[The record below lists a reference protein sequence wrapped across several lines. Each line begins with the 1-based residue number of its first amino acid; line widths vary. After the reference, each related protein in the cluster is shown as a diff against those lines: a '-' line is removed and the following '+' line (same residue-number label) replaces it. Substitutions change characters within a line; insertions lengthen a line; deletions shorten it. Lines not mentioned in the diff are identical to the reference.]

1 MKVRFQKEYDVV
13 IAGGGVAGVAAALAA
28 SRNNLKVALVEKTVF
43 WGGLATSGMILIYLP
58 LCDGNGTQ
66 VTYGISE
73 ELLKSSI
80 QYGPGKIPAGW
91 TTGKNLAEEARYRV
105 IFSPASFVLAMDELL
120 QSAKV
125 DIWLDSQIIDV
136 KKDNNRI
143 AAVYVANKSGIGEL
157 TAKTFVDATGDADLA
172 WFAGADCP
180 TGNNAIAFWS
190 IQYDKGN
197 TNLGENVALNAWGF
211 SSDPEHYGPGINGK
225 MVTRFITE
233 GRIKYL
239 ERLKAAYAKGRAR
252 EDYYPLVIPAMAE
265 FRHTR
270 RINGEFTLQSDMQWQ
285 EFEDSVGVVADW
297 RVSGKVW
304 EIPYRS
310 LITKDVPN
318 LVAAGRCISSSGD
331 AWEVTRVIQ
340 AAALTGEAAGLAAVE
355 AESSG
360 CDVLDA
366 KYQHVQQ
373 RMAAAGNQ
381 VRIKNIYKN

>member
-1 MKVRFQKEYDVV
+1 MRSRFQKEYDVV

-73 ELLKSSI
+73 ELLKASI

-105 IFSPASFVLAMDELL
+105 IFSPASLVLAVDELL
-120 QSAKV
+120 QAAGV
-125 DIWLDSQIIDV
+125 DIWLDTQIIDV
-136 KKDNNRI
+136 KKDGDKI
-143 AAVYVANKSGIGEL
+143 ASVYVANKSGIGEL
-157 TAKTFVDATGDADLA
+157 SAKTFVDATGDADLA
-172 WFAGADCP
+172 WFAGAECP

-190 IQYDKGN
+190 ILYDKGN
-197 TNLGENVALNAWGF
+197 INLGENVALNVWGC
-211 SSDPEHYGPGINGK
+211 SNDPETYGPGINGK
-225 MVTRFITE
+225 MVSNFIME
-233 GRIKYL
+233 GRGKCL
-239 ERLKAAYAKGRAR
+239 DRLKAAYAKGRTR
-252 EDYYPLVIPAMAE
+252 EDNYPLVIPAMAQ

-270 RINGEFTLQSDMQWQ
+270 RINGEFTLNDNMQWQ
-285 EFEDSVGVVADW
+285 EFEDSIGVVADW

-310 LITKDVPN
+310 LITKDIPN
-318 LVAAGRCISSSGD
+318 LIAAGRCISSAGD
-331 AWEVTRVIQ
+331 AWEITRVIPT
-340 AAALTGEAAGLAAVE
+340 AALTGEAAGLAAVE
-355 AESSG
+355 AASSG
-360 CDVLDA
+360 CNVLDV

-373 RMAAAGNQ
+373 RMVAAGNQ
-381 VRIKNIYKN
+381 VHIKNIYKN

>member
-1 MKVRFQKEYDVV
+1 MRSRFQKEYDVV

-73 ELLKSSI
+73 ELLKASI
-80 QYGPGKIPAGW
+80 KYGPGKIPTGW

-105 IFSPASFVLAMDELL
+105 IFSPASLVLAMDELL
-120 QSAKV
+120 QAANV
-125 DIWLDSQIIDV
+125 DIWLDTQIIDV
-136 KKDNNRI
+136 KKSGSKI
-143 AAVYVANKSGIGEL
+143 AAVYVANKSGTGEL
-157 TAKTFVDATGDADLA
+157 SAKTFVDATGDADLA
-172 WFAGADCP
+172 WFADANCP
-180 TGNNAIAFWS
+180 TGKNALAFWS
-190 IQYDKGN
+190 IQYDKGH
-197 TNLGENVALNAWGF
+197 TNLSENIALNVWGC
-211 SSDPEHYGPGINGK
+211 SNDPETYGPGISGR
-225 MVTRFITE
+225 MVSSFIMD
-233 GRIKYL
+233 GRTKYL
-239 ERLKAAYAKGRAR
+239 ERLKATYAKGRPR
-252 EDYYPLVIPAMAE
+252 EEYYPVVIPSMAQ

-270 RINGEFTLQSDMQWQ
+270 RINGEFTLESDMQWR
-285 EFEDSVGVVADW
+285 EFEDSIGVVADW

-318 LVAAGRCISSSGD
+318 LIAAGRCISSADD

-355 AESSG
+355 AASAG

-366 KYQHVQQ
+366 KYQQVQQ
-373 RMAAAGNQ
+373 RMVAAGNQ